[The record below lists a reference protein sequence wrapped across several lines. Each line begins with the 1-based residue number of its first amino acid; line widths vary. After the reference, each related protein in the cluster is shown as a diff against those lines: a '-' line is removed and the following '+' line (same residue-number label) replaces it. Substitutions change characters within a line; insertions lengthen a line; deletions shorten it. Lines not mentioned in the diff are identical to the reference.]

1 MVLNCVQIMKNLLIL
16 ISVYLLRGLE
26 DVIVW
31 FSFSNLNEEFFV
43 VVSTILDESNRVI
56 LSRTSDDDI
65 SQYINASYVQV
76 GYSLANVIVARMFHA
91 LAANFRNVSPIMKIF
106 SWQKEYFI
114 YLKNLDLFIRLRHI
128 AAI

>member
-1 MVLNCVQIMKNLLIL
+1 MT
-16 ISVYLLRGLE
+16 

-114 YLKNLDLFIRLRHI
+114 YLKNLDLFICLRHI

>member
-1 MVLNCVQIMKNLLIL
+1 MT
-16 ISVYLLRGLE
+16 

-76 GYSLANVIVARMFHA
+76 GYSLANVIVARILHA
-91 LAANFRNVSPIMKIF
+91 LATKFLYVSSIREMF
-106 SWQKEYFI
+106 SWQTTCTCMFKENILYI
-114 YLKNLDLFIRLRHI
+114 
-128 AAI
+128 

>member
-1 MVLNCVQIMKNLLIL
+1 MT
-16 ISVYLLRGLE
+16 

-91 LAANFRNVSPIMKIF
+91 LAASFRNVSPIMKIF

-114 YLKNLDLFIRLRHI
+114 YLKNLDLFICLRHI